1 MLHVA
6 VCEDDHALL
15 VIIKDKVQ
23 KYLKENNIM
32 AMLETYDRS
41 DLFKYDLQEGKYFD
55 IVFSDIEMPDTSVY
69 CDPDFQYD
77 FQTAAD

>member
-6 VCEDDHALL
+6 VCEDDHNLL

-32 AMLETYDRS
+32 AILETYHRS

-55 IVFSDIEMPDTSVY
+55 IVLSDIEMPDTDGMKL
-69 CDPDFQYD
+69 CH
-77 FQTAAD
+77 

>member
-32 AMLETYDRS
+32 AMLETY
-41 DLFKYDLQEGKYFD
+41 L
-55 IVFSDIEMPDTSVY
+55 
-69 CDPDFQYD
+69 
-77 FQTAAD
+77 